1 MKVSTDVTIAT
12 VLSYVFIYGL
22 IWFHMLSFCFFK
34 SVPGVV
40 EHMVQG
46 ECSSE
51 HQAHRAQKQ
60 RDVKYPRRL
69 PFPKDLACAI
79 LNVFTCLQLIHF
91 LDLQTWI
98 PFAFKQ
104 SFLPLRLLRLLSL
117 LCRLSSTPQG
127 QNFYLSGTGINCSST
142 RMHARW
148 NSLSISLSLSLLVS
162 KYYLIL
168 SLSLSLPTAIPI
180 RLYNTLLLSNFSQVP
195 VYFGTRINAIIQ
207 ESTFNTPMQSSCTS
221 SRWSKT

>member
-1 MKVSTDVTIAT
+1 
-12 VLSYVFIYGL
+12 
-22 IWFHMLSFCFFK
+22 MLSFCFFK

-60 RDVKYPRRL
+60 RDMKYPRRL

-91 LDLQTWI
+91 SDLQTWI

-127 QNFYLSGTGINCSST
+127 QDFYLSGTGINCSST
-142 RMHARW
+142 RMQNACKVK
-148 NSLSISLSLSLLVS
+148 LSVSLSLFLCQS
-162 KYYLIL
+162 
-168 SLSLSLPTAIPI
+168 
-180 RLYNTLLLSNFSQVP
+180 
-195 VYFGTRINAIIQ
+195 II
-207 ESTFNTPMQSSCTS
+207 
-221 SRWSKT
+221 

>member
-148 NSLSISLSLSLLVS
+148 NSLSISLSLSLSSCVKVLFDS
-162 KYYLIL
+162 L
-168 SLSLSLPTAIPI
+168 SLSLSPHRNPYSAVLYSITFQFLP
-180 RLYNTLLLSNFSQVP
+180 
-195 VYFGTRINAIIQ
+195 
-207 ESTFNTPMQSSCTS
+207 SSSLFRHQNKCHYPGVNLQHS
-221 SRWSKT
+221 DAEQLHLF